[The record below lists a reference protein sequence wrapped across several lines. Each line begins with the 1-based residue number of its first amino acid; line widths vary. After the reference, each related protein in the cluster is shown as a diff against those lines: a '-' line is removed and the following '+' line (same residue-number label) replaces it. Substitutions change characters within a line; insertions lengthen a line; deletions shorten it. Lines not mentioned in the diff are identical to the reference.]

1 MTTTREPIEERKN
14 GAGCLKI
21 AGIGCALLLG
31 VVLLSVVV
39 IMFNL
44 DNIRESDW
52 YQRGVEGV
60 ESAKTEM
67 QNMLALREDLSPD
80 YPAGEIKISANIS
93 SGDGQS
99 RRTLTLHFV
108 NPEFELPGES
118 QGREA
123 KAREIA
129 LRVAERYP
137 DLSKYDTLS
146 ISFDDGNAIM
156 TESEDHEFD
165 VEELL
170 ENR

>member
-1 MTTTREPIEERKN
+1 MTASSEPVQEPKS

-31 VVLLSVVV
+31 AFLLSVLV
-39 IMFNL
+39 ILFNL
-44 DNIRESDW
+44 DNIKESDW
-52 YQRGVEGV
+52 FQRGVEGV

-67 QNMLALREDLSPD
+67 QNMMALREELSSD
-80 YPAGEIKISANIS
+80 YPAGEIKISANINTA
-93 SGDGQS
+93 DGKS

-108 NPEFELPGES
+108 NPEFELPDET

-123 KAREIA
+123 KAKEVA

-146 ISFDDGNAIM
+146 ISFDEGGAIM
-156 TESEDHEFD
+156 VESEEHEFD
-165 VEELL
+165 AKELL
-170 ENR
+170 ADR